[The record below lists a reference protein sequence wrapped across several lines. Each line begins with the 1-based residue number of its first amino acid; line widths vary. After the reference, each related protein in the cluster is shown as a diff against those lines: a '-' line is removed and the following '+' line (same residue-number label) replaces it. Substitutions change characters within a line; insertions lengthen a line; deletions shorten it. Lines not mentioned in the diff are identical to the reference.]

1 MAEWRSVDANR
12 SLDSSSDEADE
23 SGQKTPGEEHFYDI
37 HIFHCTNERPAT
49 HKRGSCVAKGSKEL
63 CDYMCR
69 RSMALGL
76 ARIRV
81 NHAGCLNRCELG
93 PTMVIYPEGVWYTY
107 KCEADIDEILKIH
120 VMRGKRVERL
130 LLRPDQGPR
139 H

>member
-1 MAEWRSVDANR
+1 MSGGPTVIKMTPTV
-12 SLDSSSDEADE
+12 SEAVE
-23 SGQKTPGEEHFYDI
+23 QAQEEALFYDV
-37 HIFHCTNERPAT
+37 HIFCCVNERPPT
-49 HKRGSCVAKGSKEL
+49 HKRGCCSLKGSRQL

-76 ARIRV
+76 PRIRI

-107 KCEADIDEILKIH
+107 RDESDIDEILKRH
-120 VMRGKRVERL
+120 VMKGGRVERL
-130 LLRPDQGPR
+130 LLSHDQGPR

>member
-1 MAEWRSVDANR
+1 MMNYGDGAPGHPLSGVPKDAE
-12 SLDSSSDEADE
+12 
-23 SGQKTPGEEHFYDI
+23 GPGTPTKNMPLFYDV
-37 HIFHCTNERPAT
+37 HVFCCVNERPPK
-49 HKRGSCVAKGSKEL
+49 HRRGCCSSKGSRQL

-76 ARIRV
+76 RQIRI

-107 KCEADIDEILKIH
+107 SDERDIDEILQRH
-120 VMRGKRVERL
+120 VIRGGRVERL

>member
-1 MAEWRSVDANR
+1 MAEWHSVASKRN
-12 SLDSSSDEADE
+12 LNISSDASETSDKHIHCDE
-23 SGQKTPGEEHFYDI
+23 QFYDV
-37 HIFHCTNERPAT
+37 HIFCCTNQRPAT
-49 HKRGSCVAKGSKEL
+49 HRRGCCIAKGAQEL

-69 RSMALGL
+69 RSMAMGL
-76 ARIRV
+76 QGIRV

-107 KCEADIDEILKIH
+107 SCEKDIDEILKSHI
-120 VMRGKRVERL
+120 MKGRRVERL